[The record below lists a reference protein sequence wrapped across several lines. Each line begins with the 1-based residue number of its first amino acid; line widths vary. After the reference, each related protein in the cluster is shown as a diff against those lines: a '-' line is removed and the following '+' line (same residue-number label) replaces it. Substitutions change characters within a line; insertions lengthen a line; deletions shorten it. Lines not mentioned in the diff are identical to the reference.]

1 MTPATAALPPGLRRP
16 PIVQLLQWSTRPL
29 SFMDECAQRFGDLF
43 TVRFTGLGT
52 VVFVSSPELVKQ
64 VFTGDPKVLHAGEAN
79 EILRPVV
86 GSSSVLLL
94 DDAAHLRQRRLLM
107 PPFHGERMASYAEQM
122 RDIAAAAVAKWP
134 AGRAFPIYPAMQAI
148 TLDVILRAVFG
159 LAEGAQMHALAPKL
173 VALFHPPPA
182 LMIFLPQLQ
191 RDVAWNPYRSLYRT
205 FERLRDDVHRDIQ
218 AIVTERRCSPDLA
231 ARTDILSL
239 LLAARDEDGK
249 PMTDDEVRDELMTM
263 IVAGHETSATTL
275 AWIFE
280 RVLAQPEIRA
290 KVGAELGAVVG
301 AGRVE
306 PAMLPRLEYLDA
318 VIKETMRLRPIIPLV
333 VRRLTAPFTIGE
345 YTLPKGV
352 AVAPCIYLAHLR
364 PESYPDPRR
373 FDPER
378 WLGDKKPDPYA
389 YFPFGGG
396 IRRCI
401 GMAFALYEMKIILA
415 TVLSRASLRLEA
427 GPELMVRRGIT
438 LAPQKGTRVVMDRAA

>member
-1 MTPATAALPPGLRRP
+1 MTPTTASLPPGLRRP
-16 PIVQLLQWSTRPL
+16 PIVQLLQWTAGPL
-29 SFMDECAQRFGDLF
+29 PFMDECAQRFGDLF

-64 VFTGDPKVLHAGEAN
+64 VFTGDPRVLHAGEAN

-94 DDAAHLRQRRLLM
+94 DDAAHLRQRRLLS

-122 RDIAAAAVAKWP
+122 RDIAAASVAKWP
-134 AGRAFPIYPAMQAI
+134 VGRPFPIYPAMQAI

-173 VALFHPPPA
+173 VAFFHPPPA

-191 RDVAWNPYRSLYRT
+191 RDVALNPYRSFY
-205 FERLRDDVHRDIQ
+205 RLREDLHRDIR
-218 AIVTERRCSPDLA
+218 AIVSERRRAPDLA
-231 ARTDILSL
+231 TRTDILSL
-239 LLAARDEDGK
+239 LLAARDEDGN

-263 IVAGHETSATTL
+263 IVAGHETSATSL

-290 KVGAELGAVVG
+290 KVDAELRAVVG
-301 AGRVE
+301 DGRVE

-318 VIKETMRLRPIIPLV
+318 VVKETMRLRPIIPLV
-333 VRRLTAPFTIGE
+333 VRRLAAPFTLGE

-373 FDPER
+373 FSPDR
-378 WLGDKKPDPYA
+378 WLGDRKPDPYA

-415 TVLSRASLRLEA
+415 TVLSRAALRLDG
-427 GPELMVRRGIT
+427 GPEAIVRRGIT
-438 LAPQKGTRVVMDRAA
+438 LVPKKGTRVVMDRAA

>member
-1 MTPATAALPPGLRRP
+1 MIPSSLSLPPGLRRP
-16 PIVQLLQWSTRPL
+16 PLVQLLQWTRDPL
-29 SFMDECAQRFGDLF
+29 AFLDECSQRFGEIF
-43 TVRFTGLGT
+43 TVRFTALGT

-86 GSSSVLLL
+86 GASSVLLL
-94 DDAAHLRQRRLLM
+94 DDAPHLRQRRLLL

-122 RDIAAAAVAKWP
+122 RDIAAASLAKWP
-134 AGRAFPIYPAMQAI
+134 VRKAFPIYPALQAI

-173 VALFHPPPA
+173 VQFFHPPPA

-191 RDVAWNPYRSLYRT
+191 RDIALNPYRSFY
-205 FERLRDDVHRDIQ
+205 RLREDVHRDIQ
-218 AIVTERRCSPDLA
+218 AIVTERRRSADLA

-239 LLAARDEDGK
+239 LLAARDEDGQ
-249 PMTDDEVRDELMTM
+249 PMTDDEIRDELMTM
-263 IVAGHETSATTL
+263 IVAGHETSATSL

-280 RVLAQPEIRA
+280 RILALPEVRA
-290 KVGAELGAVVG
+290 KVLAELRAAVG
-301 AGRVE
+301 DARVE

-318 VIKETMRLRPIIPLV
+318 VIKEAMRLRPIVPLV
-333 VRRLTAPFTIGE
+333 VRRLAAPFTLGE

-352 AVAPCIYLAHLR
+352 AVGPCIYLAHLR
-364 PESYPDPRR
+364 PEAFPDPRR
-373 FDPER
+373 FSPER
-378 WLGDKKPDPYA
+378 WLGDKKLDPYA

-401 GMAFALYEMKIILA
+401 GMSFALYEMKIILA
-415 TVLSRASLRLEA
+415 TVLSRASLRLDR
-427 GPELMVRRGIT
+427 GPESIVRRGIT
-438 LAPQKGTRVVMDRAA
+438 LVPEHGTRVVMDRAA